1 MQCLPCNMADRT
13 GQIRHSISIAGG
25 LSIEN
30 CQTEGIFQIPGGPRC
45 DVDEQPNDD
54 GADNTDNVDIKQ
66 LRLWSRLPQSERQ
79 LQQEP

>member
-1 MQCLPCNMADRT
+1 MADRT
-13 GQIRHSISIAGG
+13 GQIRHSISVAGD
-25 LSIEN
+25 LFIEKLP
-30 CQTEGIFQIPGGPRC
+30 EGIFQIPGGPRG

-54 GADNTDNVDIKQ
+54 GPDNTDDVDNKQ

>member
-1 MQCLPCNMADRT
+1 MADRT
-13 GQIRHSISIAGG
+13 GQIRHSISVAGG
-25 LSIEN
+25 LSTILP
-30 CQTEGIFQIPGGPRC
+30 EGIFQIPGGPRG

-54 GADNTDNVDIKQ
+54 GPDNTDDVDIKQ